1 VNKILYIGDAAS
13 PHLARWVKL
22 AHSHGFEVSVFS
34 FRTPAPEIAQLSG
47 VKYEVYEGV
56 ESLSSSFLFKKFSYL
71 KAFPALRS
79 LAKSFQPDIVHAH
92 YASSYGL
99 LASLLA
105 RHPLIISAWGSDVF
119 AFGDSRIGR
128 MILRY
133 NFSKADR
140 ILSTSEV
147 MKKRVMQFSPKE
159 IEVTP
164 FGVDVD
170 LFHPGKVDFPL
181 FSDAELVFGMIKTMN
196 RIYGVDLALLAFKQV
211 MDRFPERR
219 LKLLLVG
226 GGDTD
231 NEFRNLAERLG
242 ISAHVHFTGRIEQ
255 IEVPHYHRMID
266 VFLNPSRAESFGV
279 SVLEAMAC
287 GRAVIVSQTGG
298 LEEIVTDQVNGLY
311 CQPGDIESLANRM
324 LVLVDDLKLRTSLSE
339 KARVYVKQKYDKT
352 LTDERALKVYQSFL
366 PSV

>member
-1 VNKILYIGDAAS
+1 VKKILYIGDAAS

-22 AHSHGFEVSVFS
+22 AHSHGFVVNVFS
-34 FRTPAPEIAQLSG
+34 FRKPAPEIAQLSG

-105 RHPLIISAWGSDVF
+105 PHPLIISAWGSDVF

-147 MKKRVMQFSPKE
+147 MKKRIMKFSSKE

-170 LFHPGKVDFPL
+170 LFHPGKVDCPF
-181 FSDAELVFGMIKTMN
+181 FSEAELVFGMIKTMN
-196 RIYGVDLALLAFKQV
+196 HIYGVDLALIAFKQV
-211 MDRFPERR
+211 MDRFPEQRI
-219 LKLLLVG
+219 KLLLVG
-226 GGDTD
+226 GGDAD
-231 NEFRNLAERLG
+231 NEFDKLAERLG

-255 IEVPHYHRMID
+255 SEVPHYHQMID

-287 GRAVIVSQTGG
+287 GRPVIVARTGG
-298 LEEIVTDQVNGLY
+298 LEEIVTDQLNGLY
-311 CQPGDIESLANRM
+311 CVAGNSESLADKMIFLIENTEFRKVLANNARNHVM
-324 LVLVDDLKLRTSLSE
+324 QTYDKVQTDQLVLRI
-339 KARVYVKQKYDKT
+339 YD
-352 LTDERALKVYQSFL
+352 SI
-366 PSV
+366 